1 MTLAFAAST
10 GEPAG
15 VSFPALGTSA
25 SLLVAAAQALKRG
38 RSLLEDEL
46 TAIDLAC
53 SRFRADSELARLNR
67 AQGRPM
73 RISALFA
80 EALDVALQAAR
91 DTDGDTVGAERAVK
105 DTNGT
110 QRAAPP
116 VTALYRDW
124 RAEPRRASLQHSAP
138 IAKPCLRSR

>member
-1 MTLAFAAST
+1 MPRAFAAST

-53 SRFRADSELARLNR
+53 SRFRADSE
-67 AQGRPM
+67 RPG
-73 RISALFA
+73 S
-80 EALDVALQAAR
+80 
-91 DTDGDTVGAERAVK
+91 TT
-105 DTNGT
+105 
-110 QRAAPP
+110 
-116 VTALYRDW
+116 
-124 RAEPRRASLQHSAP
+124 RRADRCESAP
-138 IAKPCLRSR
+138 TARESSAQRTDC